1 MAPAPAKDKLVTHES
16 VDACMVTG
24 AGFERSLGFVMLD
37 SEALARITIWK
48 PAARCNLLGQMQPHW
63 RRVRKA
69 LPALKSGQFD
79 GHLGVGV
86 TMRDRDRAL
95 FALRA
100 RHLVDNRGLTS
111 RLIP

>member
-16 VDACMVTG
+16 VDACMVAG
-24 AGFERSLGFVMLD
+24 ASLEHSLGFVMLD
-37 SEALARITIWK
+37 SEALARLAIWK

-69 LPALKSGQFD
+69 RPALKSGQSD
-79 GHLGVGV
+79 GDLGVGV

-95 FALRA
+95 FAPRA